1 MSVNCAQAPMKMSH
15 GLLNNMR
22 KSSVDRVSPIVSI
35 ITPSMTLDT
44 SPLTHPNTSGTRKA
58 KTAAAITYVDEC
70 EAIHAL
76 TSFTISF
83 IIVKKTTAKVLKR

>member
-1 MSVNCAQAPMKMSH
+1 MNSKGCVQLC
-15 GLLNNMR
+15 GF
-22 KSSVDRVSPIVSI
+22 
-35 ITPSMTLDT
+35 
-44 SPLTHPNTSGTRKA
+44 TSGTRKA

-83 IIVKKTTAKVLKR
+83 IIVKKITAKVLKK

>member
-1 MSVNCAQAPMKMSH
+1 MNSKGCVQLC
-15 GLLNNMR
+15 GF
-22 KSSVDRVSPIVSI
+22 
-35 ITPSMTLDT
+35 
-44 SPLTHPNTSGTRKA
+44 TSGTRKA

>member
-1 MSVNCAQAPMKMSH
+1 MDFYD
-15 GLLNNMR
+15 LDLN
-22 KSSVDRVSPIVSI
+22 DRV
-35 ITPSMTLDT
+35 LDALDDT

>member
-1 MSVNCAQAPMKMSH
+1 MNSKGCVQLC
-15 GLLNNMR
+15 GF
-22 KSSVDRVSPIVSI
+22 
-35 ITPSMTLDT
+35 
-44 SPLTHPNTSGTRKA
+44 TSGTRKA

-83 IIVKKTTAKVLKR
+83 IIVKKTTAKVLKRKETSTDLT